1 MNKQQNIEQLFNTM
15 GQLRKLLES
24 EAQESHEEKAATIMQ
39 YSALK
44 YLSTNGNC
52 TVGTLAAYLR
62 LSKSSAT
69 QLIERLE
76 KSGFAERV
84 DDKNDRRVV
93 HVVVT
98 KSGKEQLS
106 ELKRKFM
113 DRVSRLFSKIPAQD
127 LQELIRIHTE
137 LIETLKKE
145 KTK

>member
-1 MNKQQNIEQLFNTM
+1 MSKQQNIEQLFNTM

-44 YLSTNGNC
+44 YLSTNESC